1 MVKPLGGG
9 HIQSKFLKVLPKT
22 EKFLLSVEELFGFR
36 MFSSCALCTIKP
48 FGEGN
53 SWNKGYSRPAGSKWR
68 APLFLVSQQN
78 LNLSS

>member
-36 MFSSCALCTIKP
+36 MFSSCALCTI
-48 FGEGN
+48 
-53 SWNKGYSRPAGSKWR
+53 
-68 APLFLVSQQN
+68 
-78 LNLSS
+78 